1 MSAIGNMV
9 KDIGGA
15 VEGALSDVGQLAESA
30 ISTACPELDM
40 AQMAMSAMQSGQNEQ
55 SPMQS

>member
-1 MSAIGNMV
+1 MSAIGNLV

-15 VEGALSDVGQLAESA
+15 VEGALGDVGQLAEGA

-40 AQMAMSAMQSGQNEQ
+40 AQMALNTMQSGENGQ